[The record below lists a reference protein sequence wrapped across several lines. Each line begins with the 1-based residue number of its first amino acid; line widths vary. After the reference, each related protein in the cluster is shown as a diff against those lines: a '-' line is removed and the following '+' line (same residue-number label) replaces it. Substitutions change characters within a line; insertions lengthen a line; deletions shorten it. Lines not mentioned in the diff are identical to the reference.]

1 MPFFGPEEKNKNMKT
16 VIITGANG
24 NLGTA
29 VTKEFLD
36 KNYRVIATIA
46 NENSKKD
53 FTPHP
58 NLEIEVV
65 NLTNEKETALFVENT
80 IQKYTIVDAAL
91 LLVGGFA
98 MGGIDSTTGDD
109 LHKQIALNFETAF
122 YVTKP
127 LFGHMMNNKKGNI
140 VFIGARPA
148 LNPAQGK
155 GLIAYGLSKSLLFK
169 LAEYLNEAAKGV
181 NVSVSVVAPSTLDT
195 PLNRKEMPDVNP
207 DNWVKPT
214 EIAETLEFLVSE
226 KSSALRETVL
236 KIYNNA

>member
-1 MPFFGPEEKNKNMKT
+1 MKT

-29 VTKEFLD
+29 VTKEFID
-36 KNYRVIATIA
+36 KNYRVIATIS

-53 FTPHP
+53 FVPHP
-58 NLEIEVV
+58 NLEILVV
-65 NLTNEKETALFVENT
+65 NLTNEKETVSFVENM
-80 IQKYTIVDAAL
+80 IRKYTVIDAAL

-98 MGGIDSTTGDD
+98 MGDIENTTGDE
-109 LHKQIALNFETAF
+109 LHKQISLNFETAF

-148 LNPAQGK
+148 LNAAQGK
-155 GLIAYGLSKSLLFK
+155 DLIAYGLSKSLLFK
-169 LAEYLNEAAKGV
+169 LAEYLNEAAKGK
-181 NVSVSVVAPSTLDT
+181 SVSISIVVPSTLDT
-195 PLNRKEMPDVNP
+195 PSNRKEMPDVNP
-207 DNWVKPT
+207 DIWVKPL
-214 EIAETLEFLVSE
+214 EIAQTLEFLVSD

-236 KIYNNA
+236 KMYNNA